1 MVTNNAGN
9 IPTGAS
15 GTVLQGQGVGTAPAF
30 STPTYPSASGSAG
43 KILISDGTNNIYST
57 PTYPNTS
64 GSAGKILVSD
74 GTNNV
79 YSTPTFPNASATARK
94 IIVSDGT
101 NWVASTETY
110 AVPGSSG
117 NLMTSDGTNWTSAAP
132 GGTGGSLVL
141 LSHNTPSSASSLALT
156 SQISATY
163 SVYLLVCTLTNE
175 SHGGTYSI
183 DYSTNNGSTYL
194 GSGMFNGAT
203 YNAHNA
209 ATWTNTTSAAT
220 GILTG
225 SLGGTTNSQWTIWI
239 VTSGTC
245 SATGQVL
252 WSNGSVSLVSQ
263 VNHDVATSSVNAIRL
278 NINGASTAFTG
289 TVNFYGLRNS

>member
-64 GSAGKILVSD
+64 GSAGTILVSD

-132 GGTGGSLVL
+132 AASSSAFVLIQTQTPSGVVSVAFTTGISSTYNSYQFIFTNVSISGADTLAMVFSSNGGS
-141 LSHNTPSSASSLALT
+141 SYIT
-156 SQISATY
+156 SGYINY
-163 SVYLLVCTLTNE
+163 
-175 SHGGTYSI
+175 
-183 DYSTNNGSTYL
+183 DGSTTSRINMGTL
-194 GSGMFNGAT
+194 GGAFVFTGFSEIFGAETAHPTTQYNNLNYAASGSIGSL
-203 YNAHNA
+203 
-209 ATWTNTTSAAT
+209 NTQA
-220 GILTG
+220 GQLTG
-225 SLGGTTNSQWTIWI
+225 TTT
-239 VTSGTC
+239 
-245 SATGQVL
+245 
-252 WSNGSVSLVSQ
+252 
-263 VNHDVATSSVNAIRL
+263 VNAFKFFTVS
-278 NINGASTAFTG
+278 GSTITG
-289 TVNFYGLRNS
+289 TISLYGYTH